1 MSENLPHSIPCK
13 KIFDIDEVSRLC
25 NVKPHVIRYWEREF
39 LRNRFGFKFIN
50 RRYYKHHEVLV
61 LRKIYSLIY
70 EKGFTINGVH
80 SILNG
85 MKDFKHFSSN
95 NVVQFT
101 GKDINK
107 LNNEIE
113 EIINSFLVVIDNC

>member
-1 MSENLPHSIPCK
+1 MSGNLSQSIPCK
-13 KIFDIDEVSRLC
+13 KIFDIDEVSKLC
-25 NVKPHVIRYWEREF
+25 NVKPHIIRYWEREF
-39 LRNRFGFKFIN
+39 VRNRFGFKVVN
-50 RRYYKHHEVLV
+50 RRHYKHHEVLI
-61 LRKIYSLIY
+61 LRKISFLIY

-80 SILNG
+80 AILNG
-85 MKDFKHFSSN
+85 MRDFKYFCVN

-113 EIINSFLVVIDNC
+113 EIINYFLGVIDD